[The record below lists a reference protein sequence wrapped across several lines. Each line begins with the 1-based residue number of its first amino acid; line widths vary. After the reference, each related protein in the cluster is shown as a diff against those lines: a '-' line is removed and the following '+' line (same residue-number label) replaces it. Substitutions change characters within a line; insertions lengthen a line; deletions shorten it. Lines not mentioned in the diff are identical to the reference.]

1 MDLTKAKSILGI
13 DGGFSLDDLK
23 EKFRG
28 LAKVFHP
35 DLGGD
40 SSKMSELLDAYRTLK
55 NNITTAIIPFNG
67 GKDNLP
73 SVISGGI
80 NLPSVSEVGG
90 AIKEVLGGAIIKTGT
105 AAKEIIEIVREK
117 VEEYQEYKEEQEAY
131 KFDKNDMYEIL
142 NTLEE
147 TDDFRIL
154 KDINK
159 KFLDDPYFMLMAIDI
174 VPESIYYATKR
185 LKSDPDFMID
195 VYDNNPELLYFA
207 DGSLKSN
214 REFVIRALEIYTCS
228 TLEFCDKSFR
238 NDFTIMKRAVQ
249 IDGLAY
255 KYASFELKSNIEII
269 KTALSQNS
277 SVINMINPSIIS
289 SNKLY
294 SEPEFILA
302 AIKENNE
309 AIVNKADDEL
319 WSNKDFV
326 IKALKI
332 RKDLVNKVD
341 KKLFNDIDFVKEAME
356 IDTSLLAY
364 MGSELKNNKEFA
376 IYCVEKDGNSL
387 KYFSGDIKA
396 NKNIVEKALDNNVD
410 SFVYAAPGLALDEGY
425 LSKIAKKYGMGAN
438 RPLYEEKKY
447 MEMVIKANGIYA
459 WEKAQSINPYA
470 FDIDVLI
477 SLLRSSSTTEVELIY
492 NSVKHQDQMK
502 DTACGKVLD
511 GDRITLNGEKKLQ
524 YKECK
529 YCGARYWG
537 NNDELS
543 NLFDLEYHLAIRNYV
558 DFDEKLVPYIIKRAR
573 EMQSIDFNILKY
585 FPSTKT
591 EDANY
596 MLELAS
602 EFGIKAINY
611 YTGEDRNTLARTC
624 VTQYGIDSLKE
635 LNSSYLED
643 EGFIALMIRDYG
655 EAVLDYIN
663 PNKIDIDKVKE
674 NINKLDELRSLAGK
688 R

>member
-28 LAKVFHP
+28 LAKIFHP

-40 SSKMSELLDAYRTLK
+40 SGKMSELLDAYRTLK

-80 NLPSVSEVGG
+80 KLPRISGVGG
-90 AIKEVLGGAIIKTGT
+90 TIKDVLGGAVIKTGT
-105 AAKEIIEIVREK
+105 AAREIIEIVREK
-117 VEEYQEYKEEQEAY
+117 AEEYQEYREEKAAY

-142 NTLEE
+142 NALEE

-195 VYDNNPELLYFA
+195 VYDNNPELIYYA

-214 REFVIRALEIYTCS
+214 RDFVIRAIEVYACP
-228 TLEFCDKSFR
+228 TLEYCDKSFR
-238 NDFTIMKRAVQ
+238 NDIEIMRRAVQ

-255 KYASFELKSNIEII
+255 KYASFELQSNIEII
-269 KTALSQNS
+269 NIAISQNS
-277 SVINMINPSIIS
+277 SVINIINPSIIS
-289 SNKLY
+289 ANKLY
-294 SEPEFILA
+294 SDPEFILA
-302 AIKENNE
+302 AIKEENE
-309 AIVNKADDEL
+309 YIIKKADSEL

-332 RKDLVNKVD
+332 NKELIDQVD
-341 KKLFNDIDFVKEAME
+341 KKLFNDKDFVKEAME
-356 IDTSLLAY
+356 IDTAYLAY
-364 MGSELKNNKEFA
+364 IGNELKNDKELA
-376 IYCVEKDGNSL
+376 SYCVDKDGNSL
-387 KYFSGDIKA
+387 KYFSGNIKA
-396 NKNIVEKALDNNVD
+396 DKDIVEKALDNTVD
-410 SFVYAAPGLALDEGY
+410 SFIYAAPGLALDEEY
-425 LSKIAKKYGMGAN
+425 LSKIAKKYGMGPN
-438 RPLYEEKKY
+438 RSLYEEKKY
-447 MEMVIKANGIYA
+447 LEMVIKANGIYA

-470 FDIDVLI
+470 FDIDILI
-477 SLLRSSSTTEVELIY
+477 SLLRTSSTTDIERI
-492 NSVKHQDQMK
+492 SKAVKHQAQIK
-502 DTACGKVLD
+502 DIACGNIID
-511 GDRITLNGEKKLQ
+511 GDRITVNGEKKLQ
-524 YKECK
+524 YKECSFCK
-529 YCGARYWG
+529 RKIWG

-543 NLFDLEYHLAIRNYV
+543 ALFDLEYNLAMRNYV
-558 DFDEKLVPYIIKRAR
+558 PFSEQLVPYIIKRAR
-573 EMQSIDFNILKY
+573 EMESLDFNILKY
-585 FPSTKT
+585 FPNTKT

-602 EFGIKAINY
+602 EFGIKVINY
-611 YTGEDRNTLARTC
+611 YTGEDKNTLARTC
-624 VTQYGIDSLKE
+624 VSKYGIKSLSE
-635 LNSSYLED
+635 LSASYMED
-643 EGFIALMIRDYG
+643 EGFISLMIRDYG
-655 EAVLDYIN
+655 EDVLDYVN
-663 PNKIDIDKVKE
+663 PNNIDIDKVKE
-674 NINKLDELRSLAGK
+674 NVTKMNELRSLIGK